1 MGKKEGEGNNDNTL
15 DGLIKRPDP
24 NSRRHVVD
32 YETKGCYIS
41 EDVRTH
47 SGECCVCMEEPLTTP
62 LPQRN
67 EYPCEE

>member
-15 DGLIKRPDP
+15 DGPIKRPDP

-47 SGECCVCMEEPLTTP
+47 SGECCVCI
-62 LPQRN
+62 
-67 EYPCEE
+67 